1 MQTFSMSRG
10 KHSRYTLLT
19 CALALLGFICAVIAL
34 PAQEEDQTGAFQARV
49 PVAITSCGQ
58 SPDTFVV
65 SAAAKQ
71 VGLPHLYDEL
81 VTTQRISGFK
91 TLIIVMGGSSKGLG
105 EAGLTVSK
113 ELARVSAILDRAKT
127 EGITIIAVHIGGKA
141 RRGTLSEEFI
151 DLVVAYADCIIAT
164 NEGNKDGK
172 FTKEAQKRGI
182 PLFLLKSSR
191 EINALLKEIFLQ
203 D

>member
-1 MQTFSMSRG
+1 MHTFPMSRG
-10 KHSRYTLLT
+10 KHSRHTLLT
-19 CALALLGFICAVIAL
+19 CAVTILGLICAATAL
-34 PAQEEDQTGAFQARV
+34 PAQDEGAAGNFQACV

-71 VGLPHLYDEL
+71 AGLAHLYDEL
-81 VTTQRISGFK
+81 VTAQGLSGFK
-91 TLIIVMGGSSKGLG
+91 TLIIVMGGSAKGLG

-113 ELARVSAILDRAKT
+113 ELARVSAILERADADGTK
-127 EGITIIAVHIGGKA
+127 IIAVHIGGKA
-141 RRGTLSEEFI
+141 RRGALSEEFI
-151 DLVVAYADCIIAT
+151 ALVVPYADCIVAT
-164 NEGNKDGK
+164 NEGNKDGM